1 MENDRREDVASM
13 EPLLLRED
21 ALGRGELVDSAL
33 DLAAKSAALHSA
45 LPPGVADAI
54 AEVVRSMNC
63 YYSNLIE
70 GHDTHPI
77 DIERALSE
85 DYSADARRRNLQLE
99 ARAHIEVQAWLDR
112 GGMDVRATTREG
124 LTEIHRR
131 FCGRMPRELLV
142 ATDPQ
147 SDEQV
152 AVVPGELRQRDVI
165 VGRHVAVSPGA
176 VPRFLERFEAVHARL
191 GRMERILAAA
201 TAHHRLLWIH
211 PFLDGNGRVARLMSH
226 AMLSEALGAGGLWS
240 VCRGLARRE
249 AEYKGLLGNCDLP
262 RRHDTDGRGNLSEEA
277 LIAFCRFFLATC
289 IDQVEFMTRLIDPQ
303 GLRERIVAWTQVEIA
318 ASRLPPRSDRIF
330 DALLLQGELPR
341 GSVATL
347 LGTGSRQARRLTAA
361 LMARGT
367 ITARSTRAPLRLAV
381 PAALLEQWLPNAFPR
396 I

>member
-1 MENDRREDVASM
+1 MD
-13 EPLLLRED
+13 
-21 ALGRGELVDSAL
+21 
-33 DLAAKSAALHSA
+33 
-45 LPPGVADAI
+45 
-54 AEVVRSMNC
+54 C

-99 ARAHIEVQAWLDR
+99 ARAHIEVRRGSTAAAWR
-112 GGMDVRATTREG
+112 SQPRTREG

-131 FCGRMPRELLV
+131 FCGRMPKELLL

-152 AVVPGELRQRDVI
+152 AVVPGEFRQRDVI

-176 VPRFLERFEAVHARL
+176 VPRFLGRFEAVHARL
-191 GRMERILAAA
+191 GRMEQVLAAA

-226 AMLSEALGAGGLWS
+226 AMLSKALGAGGLWS

-249 AEYKGLLGNCDLP
+249 AEYKALLGNCDLP
-262 RRHDTDGRGNLSEEA
+262 RRHDADGCGNLSEEA

-289 IDQVEFMTRLIDPQ
+289 IDQVDFMARLIDPQ
-303 GLRERIVAWTQVEIA
+303 GLRERIVAWAQVEVA
-318 ASRLPPRSDRIF
+318 ASRLPPRSDRIL

-341 GSVATL
+341 GSVAAL
-347 LGTGSRQARRLTAA
+347 LGTGSRQARRVTAA
-361 LMARGT
+361 LMARGA

-381 PAALLEQWLPNAFPR
+381 PATLLEQWLPGAFPR
-396 I
+396 MSSVS